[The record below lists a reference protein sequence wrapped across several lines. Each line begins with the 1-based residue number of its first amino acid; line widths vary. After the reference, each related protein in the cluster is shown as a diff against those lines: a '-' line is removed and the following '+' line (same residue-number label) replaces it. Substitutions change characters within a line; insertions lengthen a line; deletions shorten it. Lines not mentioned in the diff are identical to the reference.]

1 MFSRKRFPDC
11 QDRRRISEYPKYFF
25 SDTGGYL
32 REIPEHFFSDTGGYL
47 REIPEDFDLEKAIKP
62 LSRWW
67 LIRRRILRFIFAV
80 GK

>member
-11 QDRRRISEYPKYFF
+11 QDRRRISEYPKY
-25 SDTGGYL
+25 
-32 REIPEHFFSDTGGYL
+32 FFSDTGGYL